1 MTSSTRT
8 AQRTG
13 ASRPVPDAG
22 LDMAANDHPGGTVL
36 LEAAHRT
43 QPRLEAAMVGL
54 DPVVGVLVGAMPC
67 KWQLLQHGR
76 VDRRPIGGD
85 LDGPDLAR
93 ADGPLKEPPGSR
105 GISPSGD
112 EHVDDLPELVDR
124 TADIAP
130 PPGDPHLRLVHRP
143 AISHGVATRSGSLSQ
158 QRRAPKHTHRYT
170 VTWSTSTPRSVS
182 SSSRSRYDSPEAQL
196 PADRQDDHLGRKAKP
211 AKADCGTRPRR
222 GRRVLMLTVWLRHAV
237 AADATVPQ
245 DCLRCGLA

>member
-1 MTSSTRT
+1 
-8 AQRTG
+8 
-13 ASRPVPDAG
+13 
-22 LDMAANDHPGGTVL
+22 
-36 LEAAHRT
+36 
-43 QPRLEAAMVGL
+43 MVGL

-85 LDGPDLAR
+85 LDGPDLGR

-158 QRRAPKHTHRYT
+158 QRRAPKHPSIHRDVVDLDAT
-170 VTWSTSTPRSVS
+170 LGQQFLEVAVRQPRSAATSGPPRRSPRAESEAGEGRLRDATKARAAS
-182 SSSRSRYDSPEAQL
+182 SHADSLAAARSRRRCNSAPGLSAL
-196 PADRQDDHLGRKAKP
+196 WAGVSRRSRPGGGGRATLGA
-211 AKADCGTRPRR
+211 A
-222 GRRVLMLTVWLRHAV
+222 RVH
-237 AADATVPQ
+237 
-245 DCLRCGLA
+245 G